1 MSLKNK
7 FFIELIK
14 FFLIIFFI
22 GLVRFVPHP
31 PNFTAVIAIVFYSS
45 LIYGRLSSLY
55 VLASYILI
63 DIYIG
68 LHDTIYFVW
77 FSILLISL
85 IAIFFSKSIKRRISG
100 VLISCIIFFLISNL
114 GSWFSLDHSF
124 DQQLLTIYYLGLP
137 FFINSIISSFIFSFF
152 IELYLFFMM
161 RRQIFLQ
168 KKN

>member
-7 FFIELIK
+7 FFFELIK

-22 GLVRFVPHP
+22 GLVRIVPHS

-45 LIYGRLSSLY
+45 LICGRFSFLY
-55 VLASYILI
+55 ILVSYILI

-68 LHDTIYFVW
+68 IYGAIYFVW

-85 IAIFFSKSIKRRISG
+85 IAIFFSKSLKKRISG

-124 DQQLLTIYYLGLP
+124 DQHLLTVYYLGLP

-152 IELYLFFMM
+152 IELYLFFMK

>member
-7 FFIELIK
+7 FFFELIK

-22 GLVRFVPHP
+22 GLVRIAPHS

-45 LIYGRLSSLY
+45 LICGRFSFLY
-55 VLASYILI
+55 ILVSYILI

-68 LHDTIYFVW
+68 IYGAIYFVW

-85 IAIFFSKSIKRRISG
+85 IAIFFSKSLKKRISG

-124 DQQLLTIYYLGLP
+124 DQHLLTVYYLGLP

-152 IELYLFFMM
+152 IELYLFFMK